1 MMARRLGRTSY
12 FTPAL
17 ARRFCQALAE
27 ESVGRRSPW
36 WVAINTVAT
45 RLGMEADRA
54 TALADECAKAGYVQH
69 DQSQHVKAGRR
80 LTELPHSVTLM
91 PGGQALL
98 GKR

>member
-1 MMARRLGRTSY
+1 LPVASAKRWPKR
-12 FTPAL
+12 AWV
-17 ARRFCQALAE
+17 A
-27 ESVGRRSPW
+27 GRRGGLP
-36 WVAINTVAT
+36 INTVAT

>member
-17 ARRFCQALAE
+17 ARRFCQ
-27 ESVGRRSPW
+27 
-36 WVAINTVAT
+36 
-45 RLGMEADRA
+45 
-54 TALADECAKAGYVQH
+54 ALADECAKAGYVQH